1 MGAMDVNTQA
11 TDLKTL
17 AERCMLDLEYLCGT
31 TDCSGYLEAFD
42 EFRRWMLDDPAV
54 TPDGHER
61 VRSLVQQIG
70 SAPPDFVA
78 IAGRFFDH
86 PDVQPVVAKSR
97 WDAGG

>member
-1 MGAMDVNTQA
+1 MGLDTLA

-17 AERCMLDLEYLCGT
+17 AERCMQDLEYLCST

-42 EFRRWMLDDPAV
+42 EFRRWILDDPAV
-54 TPDGHER
+54 TPDGHAR

-78 IAGRFFDH
+78 IAGRFIDH
-86 PDVQPVVAKSR
+86 ADVQAVVAKSR